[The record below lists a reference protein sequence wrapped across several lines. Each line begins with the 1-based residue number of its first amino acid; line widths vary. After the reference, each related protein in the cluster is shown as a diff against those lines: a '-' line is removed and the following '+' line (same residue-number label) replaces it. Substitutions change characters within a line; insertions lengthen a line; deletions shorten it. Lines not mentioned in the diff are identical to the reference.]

1 MNVISYYPTYS
12 ILDNILSYSNNYK
25 ILNLFIDLR
34 NILNCLYL
42 EEFVVNIVESTK
54 YSKFIDTSIFES
66 LISFLSFH
74 KKYAIKRSLDINF
87 IFFAEMGHSY
97 YHTNIDKNYKSN
109 RKIGDLF
116 NLNQIDKDVF
126 FSTIQNN
133 LKLSEK
139 VINKIPSCKLFL
151 LQNFE
156 ADFIPYYLISNSL
169 ITLQDS
175 CNIIYSNDHDLFQTI
190 SLGSDIYQFCK
201 SGQKIKIVKKGEIM
215 STYLKFKVDIPDKY
229 FPLVMAVLGD
239 KTDDVPKIKSI
250 GPKTIPKI
258 ISGLIECVGSMEDL
272 YHNVLNKKKIFIK
285 NSNDKTISK
294 IIEEE
299 NKTSIISNNLRLV
312 WFKIISEVFKDPPN
326 TEIIAKRNYVTNILN
341 NDNFTESNT
350 MYKAL
355 RKGNVEVLEED
366 VDILFSNRSDFDFE
380 NF

>member
-1 MNVISYYPTYS
+1 MNIISYYPTYS
-12 ILDNILSYSNNYK
+12 LLDQIISYSNNYK
-25 ILNLFIDLR
+25 TLNLFIDLR
-34 NILNCLYL
+34 NILNCLYI

-74 KKYAIKRSLDINF
+74 KKFAIKRSLDVNF
-87 IFFAEMGHSY
+87 YFFAEIGHSY

-116 NLNQIDKDVF
+116 NLNMIDKNIF

-139 VINKIPSCKLFL
+139 IINKIPNCKLFL
-151 LQNFE
+151 LQNME
-156 ADFIPYYLISNSL
+156 ADFISYYLVNNSL
-169 ITLQDS
+169 IPLQDS

-190 SLGSDIYQFCK
+190 SLGNDIYQFCK
-201 SGQKIKIVKKGEIM
+201 SGQKIKIVKKGEVL
-215 STYLKFKVDIPDKY
+215 STYLKTKVNISDEY
-229 FPLVMAVLGD
+229 FPLVMAIIGD
-239 KTDDVPKIKSI
+239 KGDNVAKIKGI
-250 GPKTIPKI
+250 GPKTIIKLLDQI
-258 ISGLIECVGSMEDL
+258 IECVGSMEDL
-272 YHNVLNKKKIFIK
+272 YHNVLSKKKIFIK
-285 NSNDKTISK
+285 NSSDKTISK

>member
-1 MNVISYYPTYS
+1 
-12 ILDNILSYSNNYK
+12 
-25 ILNLFIDLR
+25 
-34 NILNCLYL
+34 L

-74 KKYAIKRSLDINF
+74 KKYAIKHSLNINF

-116 NLNQIDKDVF
+116 SLNQIDKDIF
-126 FSTIQNN
+126 FSTVQNN

-139 VINKIPSCKLFL
+139 VINKIPNCKLFL

-156 ADFIPYYLISNSL
+156 ADVIPYYLISNLL
-169 ITLQDS
+169 IPLQDS

-190 SLGSDIYQFCK
+190 SLGNDIYQFCK
-201 SGQKIKIVKKGEIM
+201 SGQKIKIVKKGEVL
-215 STYLKFKVDIPDKY
+215 STYLKTKVNISDEY
-229 FPLVMAVLGD
+229 FPLVMAIIGD
-239 KTDDVPKIKSI
+239 KGDNVAKIKGI
-250 GPKTIPKI
+250 GPKTIIKLLYQI
-258 ISGLIECVGSMEDL
+258 IECVGSMENL

-285 NSNDKTISK
+285 NSSDKTISK

-355 RKGNVEVLEED
+355 RKGNVEILEED